1 MDSFINCRL
10 SVSLWSSCI
19 QIASFLFSS
28 VVILSI
34 TILVRY
40 FIIVVR
46 PFNMMLISVNWFNDI
61 MVDLGFI
68 LIDMS
73 PRMLIFP
80 LLELITIL
88 RTLWMHREVA

>member
-19 QIASFLFSS
+19 QIASLLSR
-28 VVILSI
+28 VVILRI
-34 TILVRY
+34 TILVGY
-40 FIIVVR
+40 FFIIVR
-46 PFNMMLISVNWFNDI
+46 PFNMMLIAVNWFNDI

-68 LIDMS
+68 LNDMS

>member
-1 MDSFINCRL
+1 MDTFINCRL

-19 QIASFLFSS
+19 KIASLLFSS
-28 VVILSI
+28 VVILRI